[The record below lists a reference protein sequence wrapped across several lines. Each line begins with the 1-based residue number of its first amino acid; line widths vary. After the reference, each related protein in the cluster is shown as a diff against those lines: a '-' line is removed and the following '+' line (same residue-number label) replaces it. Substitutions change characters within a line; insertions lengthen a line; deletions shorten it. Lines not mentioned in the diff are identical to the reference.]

1 MCGGVSETDSHSP
14 VSRSRAAAIVGK
26 LTDLCI
32 GRAQDVD
39 PGHLHFM
46 RLGRARRG
54 DPFAS
59 ETDSSADGQA
69 AETRSSQYLML
80 HFWYPRHA

>member
-1 MCGGVSETDSHSP
+1 MLL
-14 VSRSRAAAIVGK
+14 GK
-26 LTDLCI
+26 LTDLCV
-32 GRAQDVD
+32 GWAQDID
-39 PGHLHFM
+39 LGDLHFV

-59 ETDSSADGQA
+59 ETDSSTDGQA
-69 AETRSSQYLML
+69 AETRPSQYLML

>member
-1 MCGGVSETDSHSP
+1 MCSGVSETDSHSG
-14 VSRSRAAAIVGK
+14 IVGK

-39 PGHLHFM
+39 LGNLHFM

-69 AETRSSQYLML
+69 AETRPSQYLML
-80 HFWYPRHA
+80 QFWYPRHA